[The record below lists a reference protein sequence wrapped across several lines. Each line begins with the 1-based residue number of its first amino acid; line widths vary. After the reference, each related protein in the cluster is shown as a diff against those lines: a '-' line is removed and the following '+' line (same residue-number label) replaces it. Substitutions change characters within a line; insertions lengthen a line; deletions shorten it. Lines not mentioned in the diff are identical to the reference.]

1 MATTKRRGGL
11 HGERRPACQPA
22 SREGAGCDAQSRS
35 EHAKLSEAGFYGS
48 LDLLQDYWKCP
59 LAPDAQEIITI
70 ATPGGLYTR
79 ARGAQLHGL
88 GGRCDLLGIGRD

>member
-1 MATTKRRGGL
+1 MVNDV
-11 HGERRPACQPA
+11 RPANQQVEKVPGVMLNQEA
-22 SREGAGCDAQSRS
+22 SM
-35 EHAKLSEAGFYGS
+35 AKLSEAGFYGS

-70 ATPGGLYTR
+70 ATPGGLYTG